1 MTPWTAARQASLSF
15 TISQIFAQA
24 HVHWVDDAIQPSHPL
39 LPPSPFAFDL
49 SQHQGL
55 FQGVSSSHQV
65 ANILELQHQFLLCL
79 YSLGVWN
86 CHFIQWRLTASLA
99 GYADLRR
106 WFANPAGTA
115 LTWGSGLRGWLKE
128 RWAFCVAWLFFLP
141 GQRINESRGRSVL
154 RVWGGTSWGRGCQAA
169 SSEGPV
175 PEEQWCQ
182 SSPR

>member
-141 GQRINESRGRSVL
+141 GQRINESQGRSVL